1 MATSYGGAYQARNPS
16 PRAGGYGNDRATA
29 PSPTLNVSDI
39 RLAAPIPSELFGD
52 IAEDKAQQILNAGLK
67 RDRNGE
73 LQMDRSGKPQLEKNK
88 STQLRKFY
96 DELVMWHEKVHHE
109 RTPQAKADKYAEI
122 APFIKMMK
130 AKVAY
135 ARGRDHVDECFEQLF
150 AHLVS
155 QIDGVG
161 SLKHAKLFM
170 EAFMGFYKAQE
181 K

>member
-1 MATSYGGAYQARNPS
+1 MATSYGGAYQARNPA
-16 PRAGGYGNDRATA
+16 PRPGGYGNDRAAA
-29 PSPTLNVSDI
+29 PRPTLSVTDI
-39 RLAAPIPSELFGD
+39 RLAAPIPAELFGD
-52 IAEDKAQQILNAGLK
+52 IAKDKAAVIAEAGGG
-67 RDRNGE
+67 R
-73 LQMDRSGKPQLEKNK
+73 KNK

-135 ARGRDHVDECFEQLF
+135 ARGRDHVDECFEQLL

-155 QIDGVG
+155 QIDGVD
-161 SLKHAKLFM
+161 SLRHAKLFM

>member
-1 MATSYGGAYQARNPS
+1 MATSNGGAYQARNPA

-29 PSPTLNVSDI
+29 QRPTIVVSDI
-39 RLAAPIPSELFGD
+39 RLAAPIPDELFGD
-52 IAEDKAQQILNAGLK
+52 IAKDKAAVIAEAG
-67 RDRNGE
+67 R
-73 LQMDRSGKPQLEKNK
+73 KNK
-88 STQLRKFY
+88 SNNSTQLRKFY

-135 ARGRDHVDECFEQLF
+135 ARGRDHVDDCFEQMF

-155 QIDGVG
+155 QIDGVD
-161 SLKHAKLFM
+161 SLRHAKLFM
-170 EAFMGFYKAQE
+170 EAFIGFYKAQE

>member
-1 MATSYGGAYQARNPS
+1 MATFYGGANPARNPA
-16 PRAGGYGNDRATA
+16 PRTGGYGNDRAAT
-29 PSPTLNVSDI
+29 PRPTLSVSDI
-39 RLAAPIPSELFGD
+39 QLKAPIPAELFGD
-52 IAEDKAQQILNAGLK
+52 IAKDKAAVIAEAGAG
-67 RDRNGE
+67 R
-73 LQMDRSGKPQLEKNK
+73 KNK

-109 RTPQAKADKYAEI
+109 RTPQAKADKYAES

-150 AHLVS
+150 AHLIS
-155 QIDGVG
+155 QIDGID